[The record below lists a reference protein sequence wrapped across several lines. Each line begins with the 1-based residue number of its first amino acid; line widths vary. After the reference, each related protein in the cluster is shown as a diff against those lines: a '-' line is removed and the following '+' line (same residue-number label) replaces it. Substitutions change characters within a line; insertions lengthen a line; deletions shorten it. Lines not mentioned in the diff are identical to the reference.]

1 MGFLHDLLL
10 EGKTEQYEKDI
21 KEAYSMGFRDGRL
34 CPADLRPCKVDG
46 APALFHR
53 FVENDRGILVFDI
66 FCEKDDYDKMVKN
79 FNEKNIIANTCKLE
93 KLRSTMALIEWPD
106 GRLCTV
112 AVERVQFTDRED

>member
-53 FVENDRGILVFDI
+53 FVENDRAILGINT
-66 FCEKDDYDKMVKN
+66 FCNKDTANQMVEDFNKKN
-79 FNEKNIIANTCKLE
+79 FFTNACNVE